1 MIYLISFIGQFIGY
15 LIAKLAKE
23 EIKPGK
29 IYFNLLKNILLLI
42 IIGFSIYYQFNI
54 FYLISGLILGLII
67 KKEYFYFGIIANNLL
82 FSSLIFIYGLPYG
95 TLNNNLK
102 KIIYNI
108 PLFLITL
115 IINFCLLGMLKRKL
129 FFFENLRSSFTF
141 FLLICCQI

>member
-115 IINFCLLGMLKRKL
+115 IINF
-129 FFFENLRSSFTF
+129 
-141 FLLICCQI
+141 I